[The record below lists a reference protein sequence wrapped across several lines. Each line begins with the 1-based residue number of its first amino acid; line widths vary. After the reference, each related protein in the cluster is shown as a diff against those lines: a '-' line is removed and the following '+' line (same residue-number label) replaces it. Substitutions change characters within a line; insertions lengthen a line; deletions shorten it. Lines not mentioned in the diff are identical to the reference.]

1 MLPFAPVRLV
11 AHRVIS
17 LPRSNSVAFGARR
30 PKAPS
35 IGFVSTLPETRG
47 MATEGLHSAAVKFF
61 KACGGKSF
69 AGRGLRRPPKAA
81 SLEPQGRDVRCSIR
95 SRRSFMG
102 SGPHV
107 TPELEISNRSSRTD
121 WGRHAG
127 MPDPFGSPYFA
138 KLVQ

>member
-1 MLPFAPVRLV
+1 
-11 AHRVIS
+11 
-17 LPRSNSVAFGARR
+17 
-30 PKAPS
+30 
-35 IGFVSTLPETRG
+35 
-47 MATEGLHSAAVKFF
+47 MASEGLYSAAVRFS
-61 KACGGKSF
+61 KACGGKSR
-69 AGRGLRRPPKAA
+69 AGRGLRRPPKAAA

-102 SGPHV
+102 SGLHV
-107 TPELEISNRSSRTD
+107 TPELEISNRSSCTD